1 MEIFN
6 IIDEI
11 EIGNNYTQDGLD
23 YLMDC
28 VVNVNNVKTR
38 CEQISIV
45 QCDMSK
51 YGKGVETL
59 LELRRGEFITWMYI
73 EDIESLEVNEVVN
86 GNVPTDKLFK

>member
-6 IIDEI
+6 IIDAI

-23 YLMDC
+23 YFMDC
-28 VVNVNNVKTR
+28 VVDVNKVKTR
-38 CEQISIV
+38 CEQIS
-45 QCDMSK
+45 
-51 YGKGVETL
+51 
-59 LELRRGEFITWMYI
+59 RRGEFITWMYI